1 MQKII
6 RNLLPSR
13 CVGLHLPTLNH
24 ELLNDPVEEAP
35 TITVALLVGAKCNKV
50 LDCLGH
56 SLSK

>member
-1 MQKII
+1 M